1 MICLIWRQFFIYFTF
16 YSGNIFLTKH
26 ACLCV
31 CEEQITGFGLAALID
46 SRKHRLWHIAYIH
59 RDMTTS
65 WRMCHGYS
73 AKWITL
79 RPHIDMMN
87 RANRLYIKR
96 VSVLSRQICICC
108 TWLLVGLIY
117 NKRKLSSPNTY
128 QHARTEDCIVDT
140 KQTAVQKGVKGR
152 QTCRR
157 IADKKKKKVKTQNQ
171 TT

>member
-1 MICLIWRQFFIYFTF
+1 
-16 YSGNIFLTKH
+16 
-26 ACLCV
+26 
-31 CEEQITGFGLAALID
+31 
-46 SRKHRLWHIAYIH
+46 
-59 RDMTTS
+59 
-65 WRMCHGYS
+65 
-73 AKWITL
+73 
-79 RPHIDMMN
+79 MMN

-157 IADKKKKKVKTQNQ
+157 IADKKKKKSENPKSNHVIFYIHMYILYIHRWNIYIYMYIYFLSAWYQ
-171 TT
+171 